1 MRKITKGTLHTSR
14 LISVRESTENS
25 QTGRIIFVVLCPH
38 CGKDPMRD
46 IWQFYSAFFTQRID
60 QLYDTVINMFVLKK
74 SARRFTKPTYRDA
87 SSLQTDRLAR
97 FRFVYNK
104 LYQDK
109 QENNPFLGWCCL
121 QLYRIQK
128 HKGISKDYV
137 GDKLKTKR

>member
-25 QTGRIIFVVLCPH
+25 QTGRIIFVDLCLH

-74 SARRFTKPTYRDA
+74 SARRFTKPTYRDTRHPCRQIDWHVFGLCTINCVRINKKTIL
-87 SSLQTDRLAR
+87 SLAGVAFNSIG
-97 FRFVYNK
+97 FRNT
-104 LYQDK
+104 
-109 QENNPFLGWCCL
+109 
-121 QLYRIQK
+121 
-128 HKGISKDYV
+128 KG
-137 GDKLKTKR
+137 